1 MMTTL
6 LLSLILSTFLL
17 FVVLRTFSD
26 STMAYVAISLV
37 PLALA
42 LTVFALRS
50 LSAVEHSSDYSWPNL
65 YEKIVWASVVQTGL
79 GIGLIA
85 WARNRRRPVVLLVT
99 ATLLT
104 AAPVWL
110 RVAGWM

>member
-1 MMTTL
+1 MTTPL

-26 STMAYVAISLV
+26 STMAYVSISLV

-79 GIGLIA
+79 GIGLIV
-85 WARNRRRPVVLLVT
+85 WARNRRRPVVLLVV

-110 RVAGWM
+110 RVMRWM